1 MMKNILQ
8 YLENTAEKYPHKTAF
23 ADDVQELSF
32 SELISMSRRGGSLI
46 AGRGVRNR
54 PVAVFMKKSP
64 QTVAAFFAVIYAGCS
79 YVPLEAGMPLHRIR
93 KILQKLDPP
102 LIICDE
108 TGAAKAE
115 QLGYAD
121 RVLDAQTLFSA
132 DEDASLLGSIRASS
146 IDTDPIYIV
155 FTSGSTGEPK
165 GVTGCHRALID
176 YAEALCPVIGANDAS
191 VFAMQVPLYVDACMK
206 EILSVIKC
214 GSTAYLMPQSLFM
227 SPLRAV
233 EFLNRHKV
241 NTVCWV
247 ASALTL
253 ISGLGAFDD
262 AVPEHLKTVCFGS
275 EVFPVKQLHAW
286 QRACPGA
293 SFINL
298 YGPTEC
304 TGMSFHY
311 EVTREFSEGESI
323 PIGKPFDNTGYLLL
337 REDDTPAA
345 DGEAGEICIRG
356 TALTLG
362 YYDDPERT
370 AAVFTQNPLNP
381 HYPELIY
388 RTGDLARLNG
398 DGDLVFISR
407 RDSQIKNMGHRIELG
422 EIESCAC
429 TMSGVESACCLWDK
443 EKAKLILFCMG
454 SADEKALMRYLKSEL
469 PRHMIPA
476 RIVSLETLPM
486 LPNGKTDRA
495 ALTEIYKK
503 QEL

>member
-8 YLENTAEKYPHKTAF
+8 YLEMAAEKYPHKTAF
-23 ADDVQELSF
+23 ADDTQELSF

-46 AGRGVRNR
+46 AGRGVKSS

-64 QTVAAFFAVIYAGCS
+64 QTVAAFLAVIYAGCS

-93 KILQKLDPP
+93 KILQKLDPAV
-102 LIICDE
+102 IICDE
-108 TGAAKAE
+108 TGAAKTA
-115 QLGYAD
+115 QLGYSD

-132 DEDASLLGSIRASS
+132 DEDAALLRGIRAAA

-176 YAEALCPVIGANDAS
+176 YAEALCPVIGADENS

-227 SPLRAV
+227 SPLRALD
-233 EFLNRHKV
+233 FLNRHRV

-253 ISGLGAFDD
+253 ISGLGAFDE

-275 EVFPVKQLHAW
+275 EVFPAKQLRAW
-286 QRACPGA
+286 QRVCPGA
-293 SFINL
+293 RFINL

-304 TGMSFHY
+304 TGMSFYY
-311 EVTREFSEGESI
+311 EVRREFSDGESI
-323 PIGKPFDNTGYLLL
+323 PIGRPFDNTGYMLL
-337 REDDTPAA
+337 REDGSPAA

-388 RTGDLARLNG
+388 RTGDLARLN
-398 DGDLVFISR
+398 DTGDLVFIAR
-407 RDSQIKNMGHRIELG
+407 RDSQIKNMGHRIEPG

-443 EKAKLILFCMG
+443 ERARLVLFCMG
-454 SADEKALMRYLKSEL
+454 STDEKALMRYLRAEL
-469 PRHMIPA
+469 PRHMIPSM
-476 RIVSLETLPM
+476 IIFLDTLPM

-495 ALTEIYKK
+495 ALYEIYKN
-503 QEL
+503 QEK